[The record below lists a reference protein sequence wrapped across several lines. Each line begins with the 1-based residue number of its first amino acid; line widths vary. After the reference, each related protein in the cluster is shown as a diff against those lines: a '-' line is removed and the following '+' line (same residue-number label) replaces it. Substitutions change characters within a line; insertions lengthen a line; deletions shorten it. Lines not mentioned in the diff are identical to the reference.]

1 MRVYHFTEEP
11 YPDAWDKDPVSLR
24 ATLPSKYL
32 DPARAADLYHE
43 YLDAWQLADE
53 LGLDIFVNEH
63 HSTTTCLTASA
74 NLILGILART
84 TKRARLL
91 GLGFPIANNSNPLRV
106 AEELAMIDVISRGR
120 LEMGFVKGVPYEI
133 HPANSLPVRHTDR
146 FWEAHDFILKALTTY
161 DGPFSWEGEFFQ
173 YRNVNVWPR
182 PYQQPHPP
190 VWISANSVPS
200 AIPIAQRGHV
210 LGTVMTG
217 YKAKALF
224 DQYRKAWREAGKPEP
239 VPLDRLCYAGFVGV
253 GKTRAEGHRRGNLV
267 MSYLRTNAIV
277 GEAFKNPPGFIPAGP
292 AAKMIKQTGSMTFLS
307 HDLFTKDG
315 RNLGSFSEADL
326 QCTIDGGLMFTGTP
340 DDVYAQMVDFYETV
354 GGFGHFLMMAQA
366 GTMNYADTA
375 ENLTLFAR
383 EVLPRLVDYHARRQK
398 EMGMPARVPA

>member
-1 MRVYHFTEEP
+1 
-11 YPDAWDKDPVSLR
+11 
-24 ATLPSKYL
+24 
-32 DPARAADLYHE
+32 
-43 YLDAWQLADE
+43 
-53 LGLDIFVNEH
+53 
-63 HSTTTCLTASA
+63 
-74 NLILGILART
+74 
-84 TKRARLL
+84 
-91 GLGFPIANNSNPLRV
+91 
-106 AEELAMIDVISRGR
+106 MIDVISRGR

-133 HPANSLPVRHTDR
+133 HPANSMPVRHTER
-146 FWEAHDFILKALTTY
+146 FWEAHDFILKALTTH

-182 PYQQPHPP
+182 PFQQPHPP

-200 AIPIAQRGHV
+200 AIPIAKHGHV

-253 GKTRAEGHRRGNLV
+253 GKTSAEGHRRGNLV
-267 MSYLRTNAIV
+267 MAYLRTNAIV
-277 GEAFKNPPGFIPAGP
+277 GEAFKNPPGFIPAAP
-292 AAKMIKQTGSMTFLS
+292 AAKMIKQTGTMSFLS

-315 RNLGSFSEADL
+315 RNLGAFSDADL

-340 DDVYAQMVDFYETV
+340 DEVYAQMVDFYDTV

-366 GTMNYADTA
+366 GTMDYADTA

-383 EVLPRLVDYHARRQK
+383 EVLPRLVDFHRRRQK
-398 EMGMPARVPA
+398 EMGVRAPALA

>member
-1 MRVYHFTEEP
+1 MRVYHFTEQP
-11 YPDAWDKDPVSLR
+11 YPDAWIKEADSIRVTLPNRFLDPV
-24 ATLPSKYL
+24 K
-32 DPARAADLYHE
+32 AADLYHE

-63 HSTTTCLTASA
+63 HSTATCMTASA

-84 TKRARLL
+84 TKKARLL
-91 GLGFPIANNSNPLRV
+91 GLGFPIANNPHPLRV

-120 LEMGFVKGVPYEI
+120 LEMGFVKGVPYEL
-133 HPANSLPVRHTDR
+133 HPANSLPVRHTER
-146 FWEAHDFILKALTTY
+146 FWEAHDLIMKALTSH

-190 VWISANSVPS
+190 VWISANSVSS
-200 AIPIAQRGHV
+200 ARSIAERGYV

-217 YKAKALF
+217 YKAKDLF
-224 DQYRKAWREAGKPEP
+224 AEYRRAWRDSGRPEP

-253 GKTRAEGHRRGNLV
+253 GKTRAEGHRRGDMV
-267 MSYLRTNAIV
+267 MDYLRTNAIV
-277 GEAFKNPPGFIPAGP
+277 GEAFKIPAGFVP
-292 AAKMIKQTGSMTFLS
+292 ARAATQMVKQTGSMLFMS
-307 HDLFTKDG
+307 HDLYSKDG
-315 RNLGSFSEADL
+315 RKLSAFTDADL

-340 DDVYAQMVDFYETV
+340 DDVYQQMVDFFETV

-366 GTMNYADTA
+366 GRMSYQDTA
-375 ENLTLFAR
+375 ENLTLFAK
-383 EVLPRLVDYHARRQK
+383 EVLPRLQEYTKAK
-398 EMGMPARVPA
+398 EKSLGIKAPALA

>member
-1 MRVYHFTEEP
+1 
-11 YPDAWDKDPVSLR
+11 
-24 ATLPSKYL
+24 
-32 DPARAADLYHE
+32 
-43 YLDAWQLADE
+43 
-53 LGLDIFVNEH
+53 
-63 HSTTTCLTASA
+63 
-74 NLILGILART
+74 
-84 TKRARLL
+84 
-91 GLGFPIANNSNPLRV
+91 
-106 AEELAMIDVISRGR
+106 
-120 LEMGFVKGVPYEI
+120 MGFVKGVPYEI
-133 HPANSLPVRHTDR
+133 HPANSLPVRHTER
-146 FWEAHDFILKALTTY
+146 FWEAHDLILKAMTSH

-173 YRNVNVWPR
+173 YRNVNIWPR

-200 AIPIAQRGHV
+200 AFPIAKHGHV
-210 LGTVMTG
+210 LGTVLTG

-253 GKTRAEGHRRGNLV
+253 GKTRDEGHRRGNLV

-292 AAKMIKQTGSMTFLS
+292 AAKMIKQTGTMSFLS

-315 RNLGSFSEADL
+315 RNLGAFSDADL

-340 DDVYAQMVDFYETV
+340 DEVYEQFIDFYDTV

-375 ENLTLFAR
+375 ENLTLFAK
-383 EVLPRLVDYHARRQK
+383 EVLPRLVDYHRKRQK
-398 EMGMPARVPA
+398 EMGLPTRALV